1 VWITIAA
8 IHILPSESI
17 LPALTSTATAAE
29 FSSNIGATVSD
40 FVAALHRINT
50 RRGTNVAA
58 ESFAPA
64 RSQRY
69 DSPIPNLAAQFGYVA
84 WRS

>member
-1 VWITIAA
+1 M
-8 IHILPSESI
+8 
-17 LPALTSTATAAE
+17 
-29 FSSNIGATVSD
+29 GARVCD
-40 FVAALHRINT
+40 FVAALHRINA
-50 RRGTNVAA
+50 RRGTNRVAA

-64 RSQRY
+64 QSQRY